1 MSYFTF
7 ISRRAN
13 AALHAGVGDR
23 GDRVAEVRGIGRVTS
38 IAASTKPS
46 LWVCIREEGEPHSRL
61 RRLAIPSLQ
70 VEADIEVARV
80 GALACGDDP
89 SSVVFVE
96 IPLADTGEVKLV
108 RLTGDSAERIPG
120 PPPDISSQVAW
131 TGSRQL
137 AYEASDRRL
146 CVIDMASGA
155 HQLGPT
161 GRNPA
166 AALAAREWY
175 AVVGTQAVRFPAAEP
190 FAAAPL
196 PLEGFSIGEPTSLRF
211 THDGNV
217 CTWMEPKALYESR
230 GYVQTKGGER
240 IRMRALD
247 DGIGAV
253 IGPYSA
259 GEKA

>member
-1 MSYFTF
+1 
-7 ISRRAN
+7 
-13 AALHAGVGDR
+13 
-23 GDRVAEVRGIGRVTS
+23 
-38 IAASTKPS
+38 
-46 LWVCIREEGEPHSRL
+46 
-61 RRLAIPSLQ
+61 
-70 VEADIEVARV
+70 
-80 GALACGDDP
+80 
-89 SSVVFVE
+89 
-96 IPLADTGEVKLV
+96 
-108 RLTGDSAERIPG
+108 
-120 PPPDISSQVAW
+120 VAW

-175 AVVGTQAVRFPAAEP
+175 AVVGTQAMRFPVTAPFAAEP
-190 FAAAPL
+190 V
-196 PLEGFSIGEPTSLRF
+196 PLEGFSVDDPASLRF

-217 CTWMEPKALYESR
+217 CTWTEPKVLYESR
-230 GYVQTKGGER
+230 GYVQAKGGER

-253 IGPYSA
+253 IGPYPA
-259 GEKA
+259 GEDA